1 MEVTTI
7 LRTQAE
13 YPTQVTRM
21 HIPPPALYCRGR
33 PLASS
38 MSRPRVAIVGSRR
51 VTAYGRQVTRALARS
66 LAEQGVVI
74 ISGLA
79 IGVDAEAH
87 AAALRAGGT
96 TIAVLPSPVEA
107 PVPLTNRRLALNI
120 LAGGGTLVS
129 TYPAG
134 SQNYRENFV
143 ARNELVAALSDAV
156 IVTEAATRSGT
167 LRTAAFAQDLS
178 VPVFAVPGAITS
190 PLSVGTHQL
199 IKTNKAAILSSVDDV
214 LQELH
219 IAGSALKRPVAQSP
233 EQQCLLDLLQQGI
246 AEGEELFTQSNLSVQ
261 QFNQSLTLLEIEGKV
276 LPLGANRWGL
286 P

>member
-7 LRTQAE
+7 TRAQAE
-13 YPTQVTRM
+13 YPIQATRM
-21 HIPPPALYCRGR
+21 HLPPAVLYCRGR
-33 PLASS
+33 PLADSL
-38 MSRPRVAIVGSRR
+38 SRPRVAIVGSRR
-51 VTAYGRQVTRALARS
+51 VTAYGRQVTRTLARE
-66 LAEQGVVI
+66 LAGQGVVI

-96 TIAVLPSPVEA
+96 TIAVLPSPVEE
-107 PVPLTNRRLALNI
+107 PVPFTNRRLALDI
-120 LAGGGTLVS
+120 LNSGGTLVS

-143 ARNELVAALSDAV
+143 ARNELVAALSDAI

-167 LRTAAFAQDLS
+167 LRTAAFAEDLS

-199 IKTNKAAILSSVDDV
+199 IKTNRAELLSSVEDV
-214 LQELH
+214 LRQLH
-219 IAGSALKRPVAQSP
+219 LAVNAPKRLVAKDP
-233 EQQCLLDLLQQGI
+233 LQQCLLDLLQQGI
-246 AEGEELFTQSNLSVQ
+246 AEGEELLIRSKLSVQ
-261 QFNQSLTLLEIEGKV
+261 QFNQSLTLLEIDGKV